1 MIPWIKQATDD
12 DVAVSSRIRLAR
24 NLKGEFFPSIMDF
37 ETGDRVYGK
46 VKNMLLPMGVYSF
59 ARMKDVDAVEKHAMV
74 ERHIISKELETGK
87 QGGLAKLDDES
98 VVIMIN
104 EEDHLRLQ
112 TINPGFEIDKAFNT
126 MMDLHEPLKNE
137 FAYDKQ
143 FGYLTAC
150 PTNAGTGLRAS
161 TMLHIP
167 AIMMTGQLQNITNT
181 IAKMGMT
188 LRGIYGE
195 GSDAVG
201 NMVQLSNQITLG
213 LNEREITDNLK
224 AVASRLIEN
233 ERNAR
238 QVIYENKASYVTDK
252 IMRSLGI
259 LKYAKRLSS
268 KETISM
274 LSDIKMGIS
283 VGVIAGIEHNEVHSL
298 MMDTAPCQ
306 LQYTLN
312 KPLNENERD
321 EIRAAVVKKALADA
335 REA

>member
-1 MIPWIKQATDD
+1 MIPWIKKAKDD
-12 DVAVSSRIRLAR
+12 DIAISSRIRLAR
-24 NLKGEFFPSIMDF
+24 NLKDEFFPSVMD
-37 ETGDRVYGK
+37 EQTGDRVFSR
-46 VKNMLLPMGVYSF
+46 VMDMLAPTGDYSF
-59 ARMKDVDAVEKHAMV
+59 MRIKDVSPVEKHAMV
-74 ERHIISKELETGK
+74 ERHIMSRELERSK
-87 QGGLAKLDDES
+87 MGGIAKLEDES

-112 TINPGFEIDKAFNT
+112 TITPGFEIEKAFNS
-126 MMDLHEPLKNE
+126 MMDIHEPIKDR
-137 FAYDKQ
+137 FAYDDQ

-150 PTNAGTGLRAS
+150 PTNAGTGMRAS

-167 AIMMTGQLQNITNT
+167 AIIMTGQLQNITNT

-188 LRGIYGE
+188 VRGIYGE

-201 NMVQLSNQITLG
+201 NMVQLSNQVTLG

-224 AVASRLIEN
+224 SIADKLIEN
-233 ERNAR
+233 ERNTR
-238 QVIYENKASYVTDK
+238 KVILDTKANYVEDQ
-252 IMRSLGI
+252 IMRSLGV
-259 LKYAKRLSS
+259 LKHARRLSS

-283 VGVIAGIEHNEVHSL
+283 MGIISGIEHHDINAL

-312 KPLNENERD
+312 KELIENERD
-321 EIRAAVVKKALADA
+321 KVRADIVKKALANA
-335 REA
+335 AEV

>member
-1 MIPWIKQATDD
+1 MIPWIAKAKDD
-12 DVAVSSRIRLAR
+12 DIVISSRIRLAR
-24 NLKGEFFPSIMDF
+24 NLKDEFFPSVMD
-37 ETGDRVYGK
+37 EQTGERVYNK
-46 VKNMLLPMGVYSF
+46 VRGMLEDKYSF
-59 ARMKDVDAVEKHAMV
+59 SRMKDVSPVEKHAMV
-74 ERHIISKELETGK
+74 ERHIMSRELEQSK
-87 QGGLAKLDDES
+87 MGGIARLADES

-112 TINPGFEIDKAFNT
+112 TITPGFELEKAFTT
-126 MMDLHEPLKNE
+126 MMDIHEPLKDQ
-137 FAYDKQ
+137 FAYDDQ

-161 TMLHIP
+161 AMLHIP
-167 AIMMTGQLQNITNT
+167 AIIMTGQLQSITNT

-188 LRGIYGE
+188 IRGIYGE

-224 AVASRLIEN
+224 SIAAKLIEN

-238 QVIYENKASYVTDK
+238 RVIFENRGSYVEDQV
-252 IMRSLGI
+252 MRSFGV
-259 LKYAKRLSS
+259 LKYARRLSS

-274 LSDIKMGIS
+274 LSDVKMGIS
-283 VGVIAGIEHNEVHSL
+283 MGLIAGVEHHEINGL

-306 LQYTLN
+306 LQHTLGRE
-312 KPLNENERD
+312 LIENDRD
-321 EIRAAVVKKALADA
+321 KVRADIVKRALASA
-335 REA
+335 MEVR